1 MNQTTNTGIIG
12 GNPLPCSS
20 CEHVLICKFSDEMA
34 KAQETV
40 SRLCKE
46 NTAFAGNF
54 IKPIKVEC
62 YHYKTQYQTTLTR
75 DWVNPCEYGP
85 SCITLDQTRQ
95 EKINRNMAEN
105 YGD

>member
-34 KAQETV
+34 KAQEAV

-54 IKPIKVEC
+54 IKPVKVEC
-62 YHYKTQYQTTLTR
+62 YHYKTQYQATLTR

>member
-20 CEHVLICKFSDEMA
+20 CEHVLVCKFSDEMA
-34 KAQETV
+34 KAQEAV
-40 SRLCKE
+40 SRLYKT
-46 NTAFAGNF
+46 NVAFARNF

-62 YHYKTQYQTTLTR
+62 YHYKTQYQATLTTA
-75 DWVNPCEYGP
+75 
-85 SCITLDQTRQ
+85 TLTSAKPLNVTYSDAV
-95 EKINRNMAEN
+95 NRNMAEN

>member
-12 GNPLPCSS
+12 GNPLLCSS

-34 KAQETV
+34 KAQVTI

-54 IKPIKVEC
+54 IKPIRVEC
-62 YHYKTQYQTTLTR
+62 YHYKTQYQTTLTT
-75 DWVNPCEYGP
+75 DWINPCEIGP
-85 SCITLDQTRQ
+85 SCGTANQTRQ